1 MSSQKGMTMEHLFLR
16 NVSSGDMEGV
26 FALSNEDYVRQYSV
40 NKERITWEE
49 HVRWF
54 TNILQDRDNVFYVI
68 TDHSERFLGQIRY
81 RIENDNAI
89 VSISLSNLIM
99 GKGLSRQLLLESINK
114 LFQERKEIKVIIAY
128 VSENN
133 IASDKL
139 FKKAGFFLED
149 KQQELL
155 KYIYPETSTSVN

>member
-1 MSSQKGMTMEHLFLR
+1 MEHLFLR